1 MTENIYTAIVAIM
14 NSVGYVKKQ
23 RGNNLNYTYTGE
35 AALIAAIRPEMVD
48 NNVIMTVHKIN
59 STIRETYQTSKGTNM
74 NSTYITGT
82 IRFTH
87 APSGSSID
95 VESVGE
101 GSDVGD
107 KSSPKALTG
116 MYKYALR
123 QTFCIETGDDPD
135 NFASE
140 QQERNTKQQA
150 QQAQPAKKTLVEAA
164 TELGGVVKNTMS
176 LETAENMV
184 DSKKRR
190 YGDMTVDELAGYSIG
205 IGKLIAKNGLT
216 AEKKDEYKM
225 KQDSIGVILAS
236 RKEVK

>member
-14 NSVGYVKKQ
+14 NSVGYIKKIKV
-23 RGNNLNYTYTGE
+23 GALNYSYAGE

-59 STIRETYQTSKGTNM
+59 STIRETYQTSNGKNM

-87 APSGSSID
+87 APSGTSID

-140 QQERNTKQQA
+140 QQERNTK

-236 RKEVK
+236 RNEVK